1 MLDTLVKI
9 RLDTKEV
16 VFSSLC
22 FFKESELNQ
31 MGISLDKPFEQNGI
45 NYIYQL
51 LKGE

>member
-1 MLDTLVKI
+1 MVNTLVTI

-16 VFSSLC
+16 VASSLC
-22 FFKESELNQ
+22 FFKESELTQ
-31 MGISLDKPFEQNGI
+31 MGIVLDEPFEQNGI